1 MNSLDIFVQ
10 QYFLQIRIGSLTE
23 YMYLMTS
30 LFDVSVQSVLICICI
45 VTLIYIIKGRKFA
58 LLFGGAMFSQAV
70 IIYLLKNFFDVSR
83 PTGAVMDAFGKS
95 FPSYHATAVTV
106 FFVMLMYIFD
116 NYFKNFGRVVF
127 NTFCIIMVILVAS
140 SRLYLGVHWLS
151 DVLAGVILGGIISY
165 FAVLF
170 FKKLK

>member
-10 QYFLQIRIGSLTE
+10 QYFSQIRTGLLTE
-23 YMYLMTS
+23 YMYLLSRM
-30 LFDVSVQSVLICICI
+30 FDVSMYSVLVLICVVI
-45 VTLIYIIKGRKFA
+45 LIYIIRGKKFA
-58 LLFGGAMFSQAV
+58 LLFGGAMLSQAV

-116 NYFKNFGRVVF
+116 SHFKKFGRIIF
-127 NTFCIIMVILVAS
+127 NFFCLVMIILVAS
-140 SRLYLGVHWLS
+140 SRLYLGVHWFS
-151 DVLAGVILGGIISY
+151 DVVAGVILGGIISY
-165 FAVLF
+165 IAVLF